1 MSKVIDAPADSSSVD
16 IQPEDGFADFQA
28 ERRAAKPSVQVETP
42 AKDAPASDPVE
53 GAAPAKDAAEPKP
66 AEALTDEEKSARKR
80 ANDERRWTRLNRE
93 LGATKAEL
101 ERLKSSGAP
110 APVVPAAST
119 TAKTKVTDDNADDP
133 RPKQDDFTDFDEY
146 VDARS
151 SWNARSVL
159 RDSETKRAAETHA
172 KTAKE
177 QAESFMDKV
186 GTYAEAHEG
195 YMDAFE
201 TVRDGLE
208 TDLPSVST
216 AIADYE
222 KSVELIDRLGTD
234 EALFQRILDH
244 KANPAR
250 ALMELGKIIATFE
263 AESTPVAI
271 SAEPKPTKTLP
282 RAPAVVGARRPA
294 PTGESVLDD
303 MASKDELPLDW
314 RSRMPRKDG
323 SRR

>member
-28 ERRAAKPSVQVETP
+28 ERRTAKPSVQVETP
-42 AKDAPASDPVE
+42 AKVAPASDPVE

-80 ANDERRWTRLNRE
+80 ANDERRIPKLYRTIGEKDAEIARLSRE
-93 LGATKAEL
+93 LAAKGQSASPATPKH
-101 ERLKSSGAP
+101 
-110 APVVPAAST
+110 VDVDAS
-119 TAKTKVTDDNADDP
+119 DDP

-151 SWNARSVL
+151 SWNARKVL
-159 RDSETKRAAETHA
+159 RDADTKRAADDQA

-177 QAESFMDKV
+177 QGESFMEKV
-186 GTYAEAHEG
+186 GTYAETHEG

-208 TDLPSVST
+208 TDLPSVSA
-216 AIADYE
+216 AIAGYE
-222 KSVELIDRLGTD
+222 KSLELIDRLGTD

-271 SAEPKPTKTLP
+271 SAEPKPTETLP
-282 RAPAVVGARRPA
+282 RAPAVVGAQRPA

-314 RSRMPRKDG
+314 RSRMPRKEG